1 MELSMIN
8 RSTSKV
14 NENNN
19 SPEFIDC
26 PTSEQRGNPF
36 LFKEDDSCNLKPL
49 VSVLLAS
56 YNHSLY
62 VKQAIESIVNQKG
75 TVFELIVID
84 DGSTD
89 ESPSII
95 DSLQKKYGFKYIHRQ
110 NKGLIKT
117 MNELLEMAK
126 GKYYCSFASDDIM
139 PEGRLYEQSCFLE
152 NHPNK
157 VACFGQIIPMTSEG
171 KIGNS
176 IDPRY
181 LRSCPEIT
189 FNELFL
195 GQKALHGC
203 SEMFVLDAIKKIGGY
218 DERFFFED
226 YPLYLK
232 ILYEYGSQPVVS
244 DIICCYYREH
254 SINLHLKNNEI
265 YSTILRILRLYE
277 SHPLYSKALLS
288 WKTKWFSALAYS
300 NKFEA
305 LKKMYKLMSF
315 SPTFLKHFFKLFIPK
330 FMLKY

>member
-1 MELSMIN
+1 MIN
-8 RSTSKV
+8 ISASKV
-14 NENNN
+14 NENYYSQKN
-19 SPEFIDC
+19 IDGH
-26 PTSEQRGNPF
+26 TSEKRENQF
-36 LFKEDDSCNLKPL
+36 LLKEDDSCNLKPL

-75 TVFELIVID
+75 VTFELIVID

-89 ESPSII
+89 DSPSII

-110 NKGLIKT
+110 NNGLIKT

-139 PEGRLYEQSCFLE
+139 PEGRLYEQSSFLE

-171 KIGNS
+171 EIGKS
-176 IDPRY
+176 IDARY
-181 LRSCPEIT
+181 LKSCPEIT

-203 SEMFVLDAIKKIGGY
+203 SEMFVLEAIKKIGGY

-232 ILYEYGSQPVVS
+232 ILFEYGSQPVVP

-254 SINLHLKNNEI
+254 GANLHLKNNEI
-265 YSTILRILRLYE
+265 YSTILRILHLYE

-288 WKTKWFSALAYS
+288 WKAKWFSALAYS
-300 NKFEA
+300 NKLEA
-305 LKKMYKLMSF
+305 LKKMTQLMSF
-315 SPTFLKHFFKLFIPK
+315 SPTFLKHFIKLFIPR